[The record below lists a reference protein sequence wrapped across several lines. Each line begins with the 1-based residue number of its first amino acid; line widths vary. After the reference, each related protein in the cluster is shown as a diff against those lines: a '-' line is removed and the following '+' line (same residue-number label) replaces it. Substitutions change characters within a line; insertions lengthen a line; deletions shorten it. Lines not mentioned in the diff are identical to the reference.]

1 MAKKK
6 QTILKAATVL
16 FAEKGYTETSIAELA
31 RLTDSAEGTI
41 FYHFKTKAHLFI
53 AVLADIKEGIISEFD
68 SYMGT
73 CEFKTGIEMMEKVI
87 SFFLYLA
94 GKHEEWF
101 LLLQR
106 QRPYEVAR
114 ENEECRLHLATLY
127 NTLLDLFEDA
137 ILRGREDGSIADVP
151 SHKTA
156 LLIFSM
162 INGLIWLKFN
172 DLYDAASLYQ
182 ELLVS
187 CRRMLIQQP
196 IKNAGVASC

>member
-6 QTILKAATVL
+6 RAILKAATVL
-16 FAEKGYTETSIAELA
+16 FAEKGYIETSVAELA

-41 FYHFKTKAHLFI
+41 FYHFKTKADLFL
-53 AVLADIKEGIISEFD
+53 AVLADIKEGILSEFD

-73 CEFKTGIEMMEKVI
+73 CKFKNGIEMMEKVI

-94 GKHEEWF
+94 GHHEEWF

-106 QRPYEVAR
+106 HHPYEVAR
-114 ENEECRLHLATLY
+114 ENEECRQHLATLY
-127 NTLLDLFEDA
+127 NTLLDLFEGA
-137 ILRGREDGSIADVP
+137 ILRGLEDGSIADVP
-151 SHKTA
+151 PKKTA

-162 INGLIWLKFN
+162 VNGLIWLRSN
-172 DLYDAASLYQ
+172 DLYDAGSLYQ

-187 CRRMLIQQP
+187 CRRMLVSQP
-196 IKNAGVASC
+196 IEHIGVS